1 MPRSEADRAD
11 AFDSSSD
18 RRFIDYYAKE
28 SQSVETTER
37 FARIMARSLQLFSSF
52 GAAKPLLDV
61 VDVGCGAG
69 TQARLWSR
77 AGHRVRAIDINA
89 SLVTV
94 AQRRA
99 HDERASVD
107 FCVGSASQ
115 LPFATESADV
125 VLIPELL
132 EHVDAWEQ
140 CLLEASR
147 VLRRP
152 GLLYLSTTNRLCP
165 KQQEF
170 TLPMYSWYPQS
181 VKKWCEHRAVTTRPE
196 WVEYARYPAINWFTY
211 FGLRD
216 WFELRGFRTLD
227 RFDVLA
233 LGSMSTSRRFVAWMV
248 GRVPGARFLGHVLTE
263 GTTVWAIKNTL

>member
-1 MPRSEADRAD
+1 MHRSEADRVGE
-11 AFDSSSD
+11 FDPSSD
-18 RRFIDYYAKE
+18 RRFVDYYAKE
-28 SQSVETTER
+28 SQSVETVER
-37 FARIMARSLQLFSSF
+37 FARIMARSLQLISSF
-52 GAAKPLLDV
+52 EVKLPLDV

-69 TQARLWSR
+69 TQALLWSR

-89 SLVTV
+89 SLI
-94 AQRRA
+94 AMGQRRA
-99 HDERASVD
+99 QDEGASVD

-115 LPFATESADV
+115 LPFAAESADV

-132 EHVDAWEQ
+132 EHVEAWEQ
-140 CLLEASR
+140 CLLEAGR

-165 KQQEF
+165 MQQEF

-181 VKKWCEHRAVTTRPE
+181 VKRWCEHRAVTTRPE
-196 WVEYARYPAINWFTY
+196 WVEFARYPAINWFTY

-233 LGSMSTSRRFVAWMV
+233 LGSMSGSRRFVAWVV

-263 GTTVWAIKNTL
+263 GTTVWALKDKL